1 VRIKCPYKKFESRS
15 KLLPVKNDAEAR
27 PYSSAV
33 AVERAAD
40 LLFLI
45 AEHGEA
51 SLTDLARAIGSSGSA
66 VHRILTALKNK
77 GLIQQTT
84 ENGPYSLSWSILALT
99 RQLTSQADLRTI
111 ALPYMRSLRDLAEET
126 VTLNVRS
133 GFDRVCIDQA
143 EGPHEVSWRHGVG
156 KISPLYAGATGK
168 VLLAYLSPAE
178 LKEFWRTVKVQKV
191 TPFTTV
197 KRDEILAELQV
208 IREQGYATGTQDRV
222 LGVAA
227 MAAPIYD
234 SAGSASA
241 TLTIAGPADRCSEEK
256 LEEWVAPLTTATTA
270 ISELVRDASLAG
282 APPPPEPISD
292 LSLASGAGDRR

>member
-1 VRIKCPYKKFESRS
+1 
-15 KLLPVKNDAEAR
+15 VKEDREAR

-45 AEHGEA
+45 AEAGEA

-77 GLIQQTT
+77 GLIQQTS

-99 RQLTSQADLRTI
+99 RRLTAQADLRKI
-111 ALPYMRSLRDLAEET
+111 ALPYMTSLRDLVEET

-133 GFDRVCIDQA
+133 GFDRVCIDQV

-156 KISPLYAGATGK
+156 KISPLFAGATGK
-168 VLLAYLSPAE
+168 VLLAYLAPDE
-178 LKEFWRTVKVQKV
+178 LKEFWRTVKIQKI

-197 KRDEILAELQV
+197 KREEIAKELEA
-208 IREQGYATGTQDRV
+208 IREQGYSIGTQDRV

-227 MAAPIYD
+227 MAAPIFD
-234 SAGSASA
+234 AADHASA
-241 TLTIAGPADRCSEEK
+241 TLTIAGPTDRCSPER
-256 LEEWVAPLTTATTA
+256 LVEWVEPLTIATRE
-270 ISELVRDASLAG
+270 ISDLVRDAALAG
-282 APPPPEPISD
+282 PVPPDVPTALP
-292 LSLASGAGDRR
+292 LAAGGRQ